1 MRPIVYEIRRTL
13 TSKFVII
20 MIIAIVGLS
29 SLLAYEAGSTY
40 SPSPVSSAPQLTT
53 GYYMSGSS
61 VVMVGYA
68 HDAYGNPVSGIKVSY
83 DYNGTTYNST
93 SASNGFANYTI
104 PAGNV
109 SSGTVHVSY
118 TYTTLRKSIEVHST
132 PVSFSSSPGS
142 SGLYVTAG
150 IVNPSN
156 STMFGLEL
164 FYVGTN
170 GTASPSLDVYGLY
183 VTAGIVNPSNS
194 TMFGLELFYVG
205 TNGTTSPSL
214 DVYVYNYSLP
224 VSDISTNYSYKHS
237 FSGFTVLNIFPTVTG
252 ANRTDLYKVEV
263 TNSSGYT
270 MYPPHSSQSPVF
282 PLTDYTP
289 MTQSTLQSLVYA
301 GTSEI
306 LGFLIPILAVF
317 AAYLTYGKDRTNG
330 VLESVLKRPV
340 TRGGLITSRFLS
352 NSVSIVVAVGLSMI
366 FSDLIIHH
374 YFGMYLSTT
383 FSLYFVWTYVV
394 EGISFLAL
402 VYMFSHIAKS
412 QGAVLGAAIALFV
425 VLDLF
430 WSIIPIAILAALKI
444 STSSTAYVSASVG
457 FDYASP
463 AGYSTLVQTMFTGK
477 FGIISSSTIDPSAF
491 GITAPFLIV
500 AGILWMAVPFVISY
514 YLAKNRD

>member
-170 GTASPSLDVYGLY
+170 GTA
-183 VTAGIVNPSNS
+183 
-194 TMFGLELFYVG
+194 
-205 TNGTTSPSL
+205 SPSL

-444 STSSTAYVSASVG
+444 STNSTAYVSASVG

-500 AGILWMAVPFVISY
+500 AGILWMAVPFAIGY

>member
-1 MRPIVYEIRRTL
+1 MRPIVYEVRRTL

-40 SPSPVSSAPQLTT
+40 SPSPVSSAPQLST
-53 GYYMSGSS
+53 GFYMGGSNIT
-61 VVMVGYA
+61 VVGYA

-83 DYNGTTYNST
+83 DYNGTVYNAT

-104 PAGNV
+104 PTGNKV
-109 SSGTVHVSY
+109 TSGTVNVSY
-118 TYTTLRKSIEVHST
+118 TYTVFRRST
-132 PVSFSSSPGS
+132 EGPTSNFSFGPSFKW
-142 SGLYVTAG
+142 SGLQVLPG
-150 IVNPSN
+150 IVDHSN
-156 STMFGLEL
+156 TTRFGIQL
-164 FYVGTN
+164 FYVGPN
-170 GTASPSLDVYGLY
+170 GS
-183 VTAGIVNPSNS
+183 
-194 TMFGLELFYVG
+194 
-205 TNGTTSPSL
+205 TSPSL
-214 DVYVYNYSLP
+214 NVYIYNISLP
-224 VSDISTNYSYKHS
+224 ASKILTNYSYKQS
-237 FSGFTVLNIFPTVTG
+237 VSGFTVLNIFPAVKG
-252 ANRTDLYKVEV
+252 VNSTDRYGLAV
-263 TNSSGYT
+263 TNSTGSFLFA
-270 MYPPHSSQSPVF
+270 YPSQSRGI

-352 NSVSIVVAVGLSMI
+352 NSVSIVIAVGLSMI

-477 FGIISSSTIDPSAF
+477 FGVISSSTIDPSAF
-491 GITAPFLIV
+491 GIIAPFLII
-500 AGILWMAVPFVISY
+500 AGILWMAVPFVIAY

>member
-170 GTASPSLDVYGLY
+170 GTA
-183 VTAGIVNPSNS
+183 
-194 TMFGLELFYVG
+194 
-205 TNGTTSPSL
+205 SPSL

>member
-40 SPSPVSSAPQLTT
+40 SPSPVSSAPQLST
-53 GYYMSGSS
+53 GFYMGGSNIT
-61 VVMVGYA
+61 VVGYA

-83 DYNGTTYNST
+83 GYNGTVYNAT
-93 SASNGFANYTI
+93 SASNGFSNYTI
-104 PAGNV
+104 PIGSAD
-109 SSGTVHVSY
+109 SGEVHVSY
-118 TYTTLRKSIEVHST
+118 TYTTLRKSITVHSS
-132 PVSFSSSPGS
+132 PVVFSSLLKS
-142 SGLYVTAG
+142 SGLQVFSG
-150 IVNPSN
+150 MVDPSN
-156 STMFGLEL
+156 STRFGLEL

-170 GTASPSLDVYGLY
+170 GTASPSL
-183 VTAGIVNPSNS
+183 N
-194 TMFGLELFYVG
+194 
-205 TNGTTSPSL
+205 
-214 DVYVYNYSLP
+214 VYVYNYSLP
-224 VSDISTNYSYKHS
+224 ASDISTNYCYEHS

-252 ANRTDLYKVEV
+252 ANRTDLYGVEV
-263 TNSSGYT
+263 TNSTGII
-270 MYPPHSSQSPVF
+270 YPPHSSRAPPF
-282 PLTDYTP
+282 TLTDYTP

-352 NSVSIVVAVGLSMI
+352 NSVSIVIAVGLSMI

-425 VLDLF
+425 VPDMF

-463 AGYSTLVQTMFTGK
+463 AGYSMLVQTMFTDK
-477 FGIISSSTIDPSAF
+477 FGVISSSTIDPSAF
-491 GITAPFLIV
+491 GIIAPFLII
-500 AGILWMAVPFVISY
+500 AGILWMTVPFVIAY

>member
-142 SGLYVTAG
+142 S
-150 IVNPSN
+150 
-156 STMFGLEL
+156 
-164 FYVGTN
+164 
-170 GTASPSLDVYGLY
+170 GLY

-500 AGILWMAVPFVISY
+500 AGILWMAVPFAIGY

>member
-142 SGLYVTAG
+142 S
-150 IVNPSN
+150 
-156 STMFGLEL
+156 
-164 FYVGTN
+164 
-170 GTASPSLDVYGLY
+170 GLY

>member
-170 GTASPSLDVYGLY
+170 GTASPSLDVY
-183 VTAGIVNPSNS
+183 
-194 TMFGLELFYVG
+194 
-205 TNGTTSPSL
+205 
-214 DVYVYNYSLP
+214 VYNYSLP

-252 ANRTDLYKVEV
+252 ANRTDFYKVEV

-270 MYPPHSSQSPVF
+270 MYPPHSSQSPRF
-282 PLTDYTP
+282 ALTDYTP

-444 STSSTAYVSASVG
+444 STNSTAYVSASVG

-500 AGILWMAVPFVISY
+500 AGILWMAVPFAIGY

>member
-40 SPSPVSSAPQLTT
+40 SPSPVSSTPQLST
-53 GYYMSGSS
+53 GFYMGGSNIT
-61 VVMVGYA
+61 MVGYA

-83 DYNGTTYNST
+83 EYNGTVYNST
-93 SASNGFANYTI
+93 SASNGFANSTI
-104 PAGNV
+104 PT
-109 SSGTVHVSY
+109 GTASHGTIDVSY
-118 TYTTLRKSIEVHST
+118 SYTTFRRST
-132 PVSFSSSPGS
+132 EGPTSNLSFGPSLKWT
-142 SGLYVTAG
+142 GLQVLPG
-150 IVNPSN
+150 IVDPSN
-156 STMFGLEL
+156 TTRFGIQL
-164 FYVGTN
+164 FYVGPN
-170 GTASPSLDVYGLY
+170 GSASPSL
-183 VTAGIVNPSNS
+183 N
-194 TMFGLELFYVG
+194 
-205 TNGTTSPSL
+205 
-214 DVYVYNYSLP
+214 VYVYNISLP
-224 VSDISTNYSYKHS
+224 ATKILTNYSYNRS
-237 FSGFTVLNIFPTVTG
+237 VSGFTVLNLFPTVKG
-252 ANRTDLYKVEV
+252 VNSTDRYGLAV
-263 TNSSGYT
+263 TNSTGSILFV
-270 MYPPHSSQSPVF
+270 YPSQSRGL

-352 NSVSIVVAVGLSMI
+352 NSVSIVVAVGLAMI

-463 AGYSTLVQTMFTGK
+463 AGYSTLVQTMFTSK

-491 GITAPFLIV
+491 GIIAPFLII
-500 AGILWMAVPFVISY
+500 AGILWMAVPFVIAY

>member
-93 SASNGFANYTI
+93 SASNGFAHYTI

-142 SGLYVTAG
+142 S
-150 IVNPSN
+150 
-156 STMFGLEL
+156 
-164 FYVGTN
+164 
-170 GTASPSLDVYGLY
+170 GLY

>member
-1 MRPIVYEIRRTL
+1 MRPIVYESRRTL

-142 SGLYVTAG
+142 S
-150 IVNPSN
+150 
-156 STMFGLEL
+156 
-164 FYVGTN
+164 
-170 GTASPSLDVYGLY
+170 GLY

>member
-170 GTASPSLDVYGLY
+170 GTA
-183 VTAGIVNPSNS
+183 
-194 TMFGLELFYVG
+194 
-205 TNGTTSPSL
+205 SPSL

-444 STSSTAYVSASVG
+444 STNSTAYVSASVG

>member
-170 GTASPSLDVYGLY
+170 GTASPSLDVY
-183 VTAGIVNPSNS
+183 
-194 TMFGLELFYVG
+194 
-205 TNGTTSPSL
+205 
-214 DVYVYNYSLP
+214 VYNYSLP

-252 ANRTDLYKVEV
+252 ANRTDFYKEEV

-270 MYPPHSSQSPVF
+270 MYPPHSSQSPPF
-282 PLTDYTP
+282 ALTDYTP

-444 STSSTAYVSASVG
+444 STNSTAYVSASVG

-500 AGILWMAVPFVISY
+500 AGILWMAVPFAIGY

>member
-142 SGLYVTAG
+142 S
-150 IVNPSN
+150 
-156 STMFGLEL
+156 
-164 FYVGTN
+164 
-170 GTASPSLDVYGLY
+170 GLY

-444 STSSTAYVSASVG
+444 STNSTAYVSASVG

>member
-29 SLLAYEAGSTY
+29 SLLAYESGSTY
-40 SPSPVSSAPQLTT
+40 SPSPVSSIPQLST
-53 GYYMSGSS
+53 GFYMSGSNIT
-61 VVMVGYA
+61 VVGYA

-83 DYNGTTYNST
+83 EYNGTIYNST
-93 SASNGFANYTI
+93 SASNGFANSTI
-104 PAGNV
+104 PTGTASHGTINV
-109 SSGTVHVSY
+109 SYSY
-118 TYTTLRKSIEVHST
+118 TTFRKSKEGHT
-132 PVSFSSSPGS
+132 GDLSFGPSLKW
-142 SGLYVTAG
+142 SGLQVLPG
-150 IVNPSN
+150 IVDPSN
-156 STMFGLEL
+156 TTRFGIQL
-164 FYVGTN
+164 FYVGPN
-170 GTASPSLDVYGLY
+170 GS
-183 VTAGIVNPSNS
+183 
-194 TMFGLELFYVG
+194 
-205 TNGTTSPSL
+205 TSPSL
-214 DVYVYNYSLP
+214 NVYVYNISLTATKILT
-224 VSDISTNYSYKHS
+224 SYSYNRS
-237 FSGFTVLNIFPTVTG
+237 VSGFTVLNLFPTVKG
-252 ANRTDLYKVEV
+252 VNSTDRYGLAV
-263 TNSSGYT
+263 TNSTGSFLFV
-270 MYPPHSSQSPVF
+270 YPSQSGGL

-352 NSVSIVVAVGLSMI
+352 NSVSIVVAVGLAMI

-463 AGYSTLVQTMFTGK
+463 AGYSILVQTMFTDK

-491 GITAPFLIV
+491 GIIAPFLII
-500 AGILWMAVPFVISY
+500 AGILWMSVPFVIAY